1 MWFQSLTLNNVTI
14 HRHRTFKF
22 KCGLIGLFGP
32 NGCGKSTV
40 LDAMYAL
47 VTNDYS
53 RFFQGKKTVI
63 NHNSGE
69 RDPASISGTV
79 IHENHKLEIFRG
91 LRRPVGHRLRVDEER
106 EITDANKIEERIFDV
121 LGTSPD
127 ILKLYVFK
135 RQNEIFDFISAT
147 DSVRKKSFQSLCRA
161 EVCEEL
167 YQLFG
172 ESLNKDVD
180 LRTETLDNSDDLRA
194 SIDTLKA
201 EIAALETERE
211 TQAGLLLSPK
221 SKKSATEII
230 GDADR
235 RAELTGKQKDN
246 AKKIST
252 LTKQIAEAEQRAT
265 RREKRLA
272 KAEKKFKRLKK
283 SARAAAASLESWK
296 TYETQVKQKEAAEAT
311 KAELEEHGKIPSP
324 KIPKNYA
331 KFDGKKSG
339 RTLTRMQGKLKFA
352 QRAVDKLDDEGVVA
366 CPICHTP
373 TDKLHD
379 YVEEQRELVKT
390 LPGKISK
397 LKAKI
402 ERMETYEE
410 KVRTYQ
416 KWKAGHDA
424 RVTANVARLKEFD
437 DLEQPEGDK
446 VALQKTV
453 DEFETVENL
462 LPVLRER
469 LSNVREYLASKKGK
483 LTSAEARRTEIAE
496 GLNISI
502 DAGLLEKA
510 QRRMAEHDA
519 AQEEVARIDGR
530 IDAKRES
537 LKSKKTELTELTTKL
552 KRNKTQRKL
561 LRVIE
566 RAREHVH
573 YSALP
578 TRVSQAN
585 LSLMESDINKNL
597 GRFRDPFW
605 VESDENLQFVAHK
618 PGEPAQF
625 AQQLS
630 TGLRVV
636 LAIPFWLS
644 MASLWKTG
652 IGMLA
657 LDEPT
662 AHLDEDNR
670 ASLSES
676 LQSLTAKLRGSQ
688 QILMTTHAEELK
700 PCFDQ
705 VVMLDYEQPGE
716 D

>member
-1 MWFQSLTLNNVTI
+1 MTLNNVTI
-14 HRHRTFKF
+14 HKHRTFKF

-40 LDAMYAL
+40 LDSMYAL

-91 LRRPVGHRLRVDEER
+91 LRRPVGHRLRIDEER

-180 LRTETLDNSDDLRA
+180 LRTETLDNSDDLR
-194 SIDTLKA
+194 SQIDTIKT
-201 EIAALETERE
+201 EIATLETERE
-211 TQAGLLLSPK
+211 TQAALLMTPK

-230 GDADR
+230 GDSER
-235 RAELTGKQKDN
+235 RTELLSKQKDN
-246 AKKIST
+246 AKKIET
-252 LTKQIAEAEQRAT
+252 LGEQIADA
-265 RREKRLA
+265 EKRADRRA
-272 KAEKKFKRLKK
+272 KRLKRAEKSFKRLKK
-283 SARAAAASLESWK
+283 SARVASASLESWK
-296 TYETQVKQKEAAEAT
+296 TYETQVSQKTAAEST
-311 KAELEEHGKIPSP
+311 KAELDEASKIPPP
-324 KIPKNYA
+324 KVPKNYS
-331 KFDGKKSG
+331 KYDGKKSA

-352 QRAVDKLDDEGVVA
+352 KRAVDKLDDEGVVA

-379 YVEEQRELVKT
+379 YVEEQRALVNT
-390 LPGKISK
+390 LPGKITK
-397 LKAKI
+397 LKTKI

-424 RVTANVARLKEFD
+424 RVTANAARLKEFA

-446 VALQKTV
+446 AALKETV
-453 DEFETVENL
+453 DKFETLENS
-462 LPVLRER
+462 LPDLRTR
-469 LSNVREYLASKKGK
+469 VSTVREYLATKRGK
-483 LTSAEARRTEIAE
+483 LTSAEARRTEISE
-496 GLNISI
+496 GLNFTV
-502 DAGLLEKA
+502 DAALLEKA
-510 QRRMAEHDA
+510 VRRMEEHDA

-537 LKSKKTELTELTTKL
+537 LKSKKTELSELTTKL

-585 LSLMESDINKNL
+585 LSLMEHDINKNL
-597 GRFRDPFW
+597 GRFGDPFW

-644 MASLWKTG
+644 MASLWKSG

-676 LQSLTAKLRGSQ
+676 LQGLTAKLRGSQ

-705 VVMLDYEQPGE
+705 VVTLDYEQAGE